1 MLPII
6 HYYLLHK
13 HLMSDVHRAI
23 KKKKDKK
30 KKKKKM
36 GWKKWFKSLFSRQ
49 NNKL

>member
-30 KKKKKM
+30 KKKKK
-36 GWKKWFKSLFSRQ
+36 GWKKWFKSFFSRQ